1 MSLQMLE
8 HKGGGDGYRTR
19 LEHRDKDVWKRDG
32 GYMMTDKKQIKE
44 GSSK

>member
-19 LEHRDKDVWKRDG
+19 LEHRDKDVCKGDG
-32 GYMMTDKKQIKE
+32 E
-44 GSSK
+44 GGT